1 MKLMFISDIHGSLY
15 WLERALEA
23 AEEEGPHTLVML
35 GDFLY
40 HGPRNPLPEGYDPQ
54 GVAARLNAYR
64 KSLVAVRGN
73 CDAEVDQMLLQ
84 FPMMGDYVLILH
96 EGRKIY
102 ATHGHGFSID
112 RLPPLAEGD
121 VFIQGHTHLPVAD
134 IKEGI
139 IVLNPGSIA
148 LPKENNPHSYAVLD
162 QGVFTIKDF
171 EGNTVNSIKL

>member
-1 MKLMFISDIHGSLY
+1 MKLMFISDIHGSLH
-15 WLERALEA
+15 WLEQALLK
-23 AEEEGPHTLVML
+23 AEEEQPHTLVVL

-40 HGPRNPLPEGYDPQ
+40 HGPRNPLPDGYDPQ
-54 GVAARLNAYR
+54 GVAARLNAYG

-112 RLPPLAEGD
+112 NLPQLTPGD

-134 IKEGI
+134 VKEGI
-139 IVLNPGSIA
+139 TVLNPGSIS
-148 LPKENNPHSYAVLD
+148 LPKENHPNSYGILEN
-162 QGVFTIKDF
+162 GTFIIKDF
-171 EGNTVNSIKL
+171 AGNIVKKIKL